1 MIADFDG
8 DASVLVAERESGE
21 YPILCTRNLVIFPTV
36 LAPIIVGRPQSV
48 QLAQKLI
55 ENPDKVFC
63 IFCQKDEATENP
75 TSGNLYKTGVFAKLI
90 KTVELPGV
98 ESGNITIVVQALGRC
113 RLEQITSTSPYYK
126 GQVTSLPE
134 KWPNLE
140 DVHFQTLLDTLHQ
153 ETTNFIHACDDMPN
167 EAEYALNNISNPM
180 IAANFIC
187 SNMPFSI
194 EDKME
199 MLEKDNLSDRL
210 YIALKAEHKELQLLS
225 IQSDIKQKTRFDL
238 DEQQREYFLQQ
249 QLKNIREE
257 LGGDEKNPERKELAE
272 KAKNK
277 KWNEATAKAFN
288 KELNKLETI
297 NPQSP
302 DYSILVNSC
311 RPW

>member
-1 MIADFDG
+1 MR
-8 DASVLVAERESGE
+8 L
-21 YPILCTRNLVIFPTV
+21 
-36 LAPIIVGRPQSV
+36 
-48 QLAQKLI
+48 QKTPHL
-55 ENPDKVFC
+55 E
-63 IFCQKDEATENP
+63 
-75 TSGNLYKTGVFAKLI
+75 TSIRLGVFAKLI

-238 DEQQREYFLQQ
+238 RRTAERILPAAATQEHTRGTGGR
-249 QLKNIREE
+249 REE
-257 LGGDEKNPERKELAE
+257 
-272 KAKNK
+272 
-277 KWNEATAKAFN
+277 
-288 KELNKLETI
+288 
-297 NPQSP
+297 S
-302 DYSILVNSC
+302 
-311 RPW
+311 

>member
-1 MIADFDG
+1 MI
-8 DASVLVAERESGE
+8 
-21 YPILCTRNLVIFPTV
+21 
-36 LAPIIVGRPQSV
+36 
-48 QLAQKLI
+48 
-55 ENPDKVFC
+55 
-63 IFCQKDEATENP
+63 
-75 TSGNLYKTGVFAKLI
+75 
-90 KTVELPGV
+90 
-98 ESGNITIVVQALGRC
+98 IT
-113 RLEQITSTSPYYK
+113 
-126 GQVTSLPE
+126 
-134 KWPNLE
+134 
-140 DVHFQTLLDTLHQ
+140 
-153 ETTNFIHACDDMPN
+153 N

-277 KWNEATAKAFN
+277 KWSEATAKAFN

-302 DYSILVNSC
+302 DYSILVNYLQTMVDL
-311 RPW
+311 PWNEYTQDNLSLKHAKKVLDKAH

>member
-1 MIADFDG
+1 M
-8 DASVLVAERESGE
+8 
-21 YPILCTRNLVIFPTV
+21 
-36 LAPIIVGRPQSV
+36 
-48 QLAQKLI
+48 
-55 ENPDKVFC
+55 
-63 IFCQKDEATENP
+63 
-75 TSGNLYKTGVFAKLI
+75 
-90 KTVELPGV
+90 
-98 ESGNITIVVQALGRC
+98 VQALGRC
-113 RLEQITSTSPYYK
+113 RLEQITSISPYYK

-153 ETTNFIHACDDMPN
+153 ETANFIHACDDMPN

-257 LGGDEKNPERKELAE
+257 LGETRRILSEKNWQKRPRTRNGTRLQ
-272 KAKNK
+272 
-277 KWNEATAKAFN
+277 
-288 KELNKLETI
+288 
-297 NPQSP
+297 PRR
-302 DYSILVNSC
+302 SIRN
-311 RPW
+311 